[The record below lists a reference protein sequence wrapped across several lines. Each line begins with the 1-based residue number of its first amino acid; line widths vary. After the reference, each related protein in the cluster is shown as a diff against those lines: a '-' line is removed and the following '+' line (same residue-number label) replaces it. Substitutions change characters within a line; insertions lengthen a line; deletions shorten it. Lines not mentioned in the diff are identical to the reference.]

1 MKIMKITTLNLVLV
15 AAMGT
20 SLFAQTVPK
29 TATPEKPAQP
39 VKSADEQKL
48 DAILDE
54 LRQIRQLLAD
64 QNKYMTQRAAT
75 PTRSAPSAVE
85 KVSLALGTG
94 WYSMGSDSAPVT
106 VMEFADFQCPYCR
119 RFHTDSFAELKKNY
133 IDTGK
138 VRFISRD
145 LPLDFHPNSMP
156 AALAARCAG
165 EQKKYWELRD
175 ILIVNSNDLARESI
189 MKYAQQTGLEMTSFT
204 SCLDGQKYKGQI
216 EKDREEAYKLGF
228 SGTPSFL
235 IGKTN
240 GDKFDGVKLVGA
252 LPYATFD
259 SKIHELL
266 TTQP

>member
-1 MKIMKITTLNLVLV
+1 MKRRTLNLVLLA
-15 AAMGT
+15 AAMVT
-20 SLFAQTVPK
+20 SGFAQTTAR
-29 TATPEKPAQP
+29 TATPEKQA
-39 VKSADEQKL
+39 KRAESADEQKL

-64 QNKYMTQRAAT
+64 QNRYITQRAAA
-75 PTRSAPSAVE
+75 PPRSAPPSVE
-85 KVSLALGTG
+85 KVSLALGSG

-119 RFHTDSFAELKKNY
+119 RFHTDSFAALKKNY

-145 LPLDFHPNSMP
+145 LPLDFHPNAMP
-156 AALAARCAG
+156 AALAAHCAG
-165 EQKKYWELRD
+165 EQNKYWELRD
-175 ILIVNSNDLARESI
+175 SMIVNSDDLTRESI
-189 MKYAQQTGLEMTSFT
+189 MKYAQQNGLEMTKFT

-216 EKDREEAYKLGF
+216 EKDREEASKLGL

-240 GDKFDGVKLVGA
+240 GDKLDGVKLVGA